1 MDQTTVAADMEQLTQ
16 QLMNKYDPLKIILF
30 GSAVNDIHNAHDID
44 LLIVKDNV
52 PAVGTERI
60 RQLYRII
67 DTNLPVDYLVYRPQ
81 EIENRIR
88 LGDPFICGIVRN
100 GKVLYG

>member
-1 MDQTTVAADMEQLTQ
+1 MDQTTVSADMEHLTQ
-16 QLMNKYDPLKIILF
+16 QLLSKYDPIKIILF
-30 GSAVNDIHNAHDID
+30 GSAVSDIHNAHDID

-52 PAVGTERI
+52 PAMGTERI

-81 EIENRIR
+81 EIEDRIH

>member
-1 MDQTTVAADMEQLTQ
+1 MEQLTQ

-88 LGDPFICGIVRN
+88 LGDPFICSIVRN